1 MHGAHPQK
9 PQSTSLTHSLIH
21 FPQERRRGDSFA
33 AFSMFHVK
41 HFPSGPQKKT
51 RLPKTFPAFPRR
63 DFPFPKPC
71 GIIRKAENAGG
82 ALLQSEPG
90 APPESGVR
98 GLLTASVVQ
107 YQGKSGKQ
115 RSVFRLFQ
123 PRGERL
129 PAKQKQQETGR
140 VSLWGKS
147 LPSQTRRAVWEKPP
161 RR

>member
-1 MHGAHPQK
+1 MYGADSQTT
-9 PQSTSLTHSLIH
+9 QSTSLTHSLIH

-41 HFPSGPQKKT
+41 HFPSGPRKKT

-82 ALLQSEPG
+82 ALLNPNQGRRLRAACAACPPQVWYNTKGRTENKEECFGFPISWG
-90 APPESGVR
+90 AS
-98 GLLTASVVQ
+98 
-107 YQGKSGKQ
+107 
-115 RSVFRLFQ
+115 
-123 PRGERL
+123 PRKR
-129 PAKQKQQETGR
+129 KQQETGR